1 MSKDKYLVL
10 ATFALSNTNEEYR
23 LLVTS
28 LVILATSTFLYSLEF
43 IFLLL
48 WEVWKMRSFASLY
61 ILWILEPL
69 CIVSINLWDCAVQL
83 QIRTIL
89 KRNHGDSM
97 THVHKAWFR
106 TFFPTSLSSVFFVP
120 RSLLVT
126 SRNFGHTTIF
136 KGSTILILAMHLS
149 TSLNSLFKCQLFR
162 AFHHRINYYTILA

>member
-1 MSKDKYLVL
+1 MLMSKDKYFVL

-69 CIVSINLWDCAVQL
+69 CIVSINL
-83 QIRTIL
+83 
-89 KRNHGDSM
+89 
-97 THVHKAWFR
+97 
-106 TFFPTSLSSVFFVP
+106 
-120 RSLLVT
+120 
-126 SRNFGHTTIF
+126 
-136 KGSTILILAMHLS
+136 
-149 TSLNSLFKCQLFR
+149 
-162 AFHHRINYYTILA
+162 